1 MSGTLYTSSPTHNI
15 RFPCIGK
22 NPPPACLRIPVPY
35 LPSMDMCMKM
45 FDIYTP
51 GRNLHA
57 CVNFITRIEHAEV
70 LVLEFDC
77 FVIGRDGVNM
87 HKYNTST
94 AATDAATATADDETT
109 TSTTTTTAATTTVQT
124 YDTTAP
130 DLDITVTEEI
140 AH

>member
-1 MSGTLYTSSPTHNI
+1 
-15 RFPCIGK
+15 
-22 NPPPACLRIPVPY
+22 
-35 LPSMDMCMKM
+35 MDMCMKM

-57 CVNFITRIEHAEV
+57 CVNFLTRIEHAEV

-77 FVIGRDGVNM
+77 FVIGRDGVNLE
-87 HKYNTST
+87 KYNM
-94 AATDAATATADDETT
+94 T
-109 TSTTTTTAATTTVQT
+109 TSTTVTPIATAADATTTTTQT

-130 DLDITVTEEI
+130 DLDITVMEMN

>member
-1 MSGTLYTSSPTHNI
+1 
-15 RFPCIGK
+15 
-22 NPPPACLRIPVPY
+22 VPY

-57 CVNFITRIEHAEV
+57 CVNFVTRIEHAEL

-77 FVIGRDGVNM
+77 FVIGRDGVKM
-87 HKYNTST
+87 HKYNTTSST
-94 AATDAATATADDETT
+94 TATDVATATADDDTT
-109 TSTTTTTAATTTVQT
+109 TSTTTTTSPAATTTVQT

-130 DLDITVTEEI
+130 DLDINVI
-140 AH
+140 AEVNAH